1 MTMNGN
7 NGKSTSR
14 PIDRRQFNKLAV
26 VGAGV
31 ALLAPGVLRAQAK
44 GVIKIANIQ
53 PVTGASAAYGI
64 RARDGAILALEDVNA
79 GGGWKDSSGKL
90 WTFELVHSDMA
101 NDPKQAITLFRQAA
115 ADASISVA
123 IGPTNSVGYVPVVPV
138 AGQLKFPLM
147 GSGSG
152 APIKEWNVYSFRVNP
167 VSTLAVPFLLR
178 KVVAKEKIKTLAVL
192 YDQTQDAQAGDAEVC
207 RKMAAELGYTISAYE
222 AFRSGDQDF
231 SAQISKIRSTRPDA
245 IYVAAAT
252 GDGVRV
258 SSQVR
263 ESGIEKPM
271 MTGFGSFHD
280 PVYWDGTKGLIKG
293 SYTWLAQDLNAPTPQ
308 LKSFLDRYNKKF
320 PQQEATSFS
329 TYGYDAVIA
338 IVEGIKKA
346 GTTDREKVAAA
357 LANLDIK
364 SGLGTRVTFKNPPDG
379 NNLNP
384 SVVVVQ
390 VNGRGTYTTV

>member
-1 MTMNGN
+1 
-7 NGKSTSR
+7 
-14 PIDRRQFNKLAV
+14 
-26 VGAGV
+26 
-31 ALLAPGVLRAQAK
+31 
-44 GVIKIANIQ
+44 
-53 PVTGASAAYGI
+53 
-64 RARDGAILALEDVNA
+64 
-79 GGGWKDSSGKL
+79 
-90 WTFELVHSDMA
+90 
-101 NDPKQAITLFRQAA
+101 
-115 ADASISVA
+115 
-123 IGPTNSVGYVPVVPV
+123 
-138 AGQLKFPLM
+138 
-147 GSGSG
+147 
-152 APIKEWNVYSFRVNP
+152 
-167 VSTLAVPFLLR
+167 
-178 KVVAKEKIKTLAVL
+178 
-192 YDQTQDAQAGDAEVC
+192 
-207 RKMAAELGYTISAYE
+207 MAAELGYTISAYE